1 MKKISMFKKKKKI
14 GCSFS
19 IYFHNSLFFI
29 NYLKTYNS
37 INRENLKNF
46 ISISLNFVN
55 SNIIT
60 VVAAIIIIQ
69 AKDVNIYYQ
78 YCIANII

>member
-1 MKKISMFKKKKKI
+1 MKKISMFKKKI

-19 IYFHNSLFFI
+19 IYFHNSLIFI

-46 ISISLNFVN
+46 FSISFHFVN
-55 SNIIT
+55 SNIII

-69 AKDVNIYYQ
+69 AKNVNIYFEC
-78 YCIANII
+78 CIATII